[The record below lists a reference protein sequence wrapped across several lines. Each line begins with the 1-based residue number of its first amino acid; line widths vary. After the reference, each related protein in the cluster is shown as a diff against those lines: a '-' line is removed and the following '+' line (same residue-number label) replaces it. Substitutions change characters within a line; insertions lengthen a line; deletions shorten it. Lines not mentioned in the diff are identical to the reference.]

1 MVLFTEILLHLAS
14 FDLAW
19 FVPLFMNNLLWLFI
33 FGSLAHFILGKNPVI
48 GAIVIAL
55 YLFAIDD
62 VVVLLGWVYQN
73 GFFFAAA
80 LAFIAVTT
88 YDAFFQNGFSGIRR
102 PVFVSVA
109 FYAALFSI
117 NVFM

>member
-1 MVLFTEILLHLAS
+1 MVLFTEILLHLSA

-19 FVPLFMNNLLWLFI
+19 FVPLFMNNLLWLFML
-33 FGSLAHFILGKNPVI
+33 GSLAHFILGKNPII
-48 GAIVIAL
+48 GAVVIAL

-88 YDAFFQNGFSGIRR
+88 YDAFFKNGFPVIRR
-102 PVFVSVA
+102 PIFASLA
-109 FYAALFSI
+109 FYTALFSI
-117 NVFM
+117 NFFM